1 MHCPLAHLSS
11 SKCILKTTHFPT
23 VCYQQTEKDVDWQT
37 CCAKVVRQYAQ
48 NLVVNL
54 RILQP
59 AGLVAAEAAHS
70 TGCSGPMLNAAAFCA
85 GVTRP
90 ISTAICLGIS
100 ALLRKKL
107 QRH

>member
-1 MHCPLAHLSS
+1 MVHCILAHPSS
-11 SKCILKTTHFPT
+11 HESVVKTAHLLTF
-23 VCYQQTEKDVDWQT
+23 CYQQTKRMLIS
-37 CCAKVVRQYAQ
+37 KPVVPSCLSVSGCQLA
-48 NLVVNL
+48 L
-54 RILQP
+54 LQP

-100 ALLRKKL
+100 TLLRKKL

>member
-1 MHCPLAHLSS
+1 MLIGKHVVPSCLSVLIEFGCQLAH
-11 SKCILKTTHFPT
+11 
-23 VCYQQTEKDVDWQT
+23 
-37 CCAKVVRQYAQ
+37 
-48 NLVVNL
+48 
-54 RILQP
+54 LQP

-100 ALLRKKL
+100 TLLRKKL